1 MTWRRAV
8 LAALLVAAAALLLP
22 GPAARANG
30 VPQLVKLTY
39 LEGISNFGPRNA
51 EGVLEFS
58 FSEAYARVDVKNLPP
73 VEGYIFE
80 GWLTGGA
87 SAPFRVGTIPTGP
100 DGIGVLDTRLQGLT
114 SYDYRLFVVAA
125 RPVGA
130 PEGQLPATISIAGR
144 FEVINDD
151 GSTPGGDVRP
161 GTLPDTGEP
170 PAASLPARIA
180 RTAFTMLAVGGIA
193 FVALR
198 ITLNRR
204 KHA

>member
-1 MTWRRAV
+1 MRRLAAF
-8 LAALLVAAAALLLP
+8 AALLVAVLALALP

-58 FSEAYARVDVKNLPP
+58 FSEAYARVDVKHLPP
-73 VEGYIFE
+73 IDGYTFE

-100 DGIGVLDTRLQGLT
+100 DGIGVLETRLQGLT
-114 SYDYRLFVVAA
+114 SYDYRIFVVAA

-151 GSTPGGDVRP
+151 GSTPGRDVRP

-170 PAASLPARIA
+170 PADGLASRIG
-180 RTAFTMLAVGGIA
+180 RTVFTMLAIGGIA